1 MGGTPP
7 TNYIRH
13 LHNQLHSYWV
23 LGAEVPSFNIQALT
37 YETCLVYLGYQIVIT
52 PKVLVYLSFQIAITP
67 KVLVYLSFEI
77 ANALILPLCTLHYWL
92 NETHDKAH

>member
-52 PKVLVYLSFQIAITP
+52 PKVLVYLSF
-67 KVLVYLSFEI
+67 EI